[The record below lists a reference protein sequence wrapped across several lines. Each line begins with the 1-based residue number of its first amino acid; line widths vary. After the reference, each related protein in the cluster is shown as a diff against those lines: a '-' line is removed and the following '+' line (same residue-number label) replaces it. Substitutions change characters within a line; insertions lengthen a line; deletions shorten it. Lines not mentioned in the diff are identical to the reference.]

1 MRLHEQRRHIPGVS
15 RSRGSTKIFTID
27 HRPQAKSLLRLDSD
41 DLVVAMPKGCADARR
56 HASAV
61 FDCNLVDT
69 HVFDITDP
77 AKAMGHIP
85 PGVAGDVALGRCLAL
100 DLGVGS
106 AVGPEQIKVFL
117 AHRRAMYI
125 DGIDR
130 RAEHADRDQQD
141 PPP

>member
-15 RSRGSTKIFTID
+15 RSRGSTKIFAID
-27 HRPQAKSLLRLDSD
+27 RRLQAKSLLRLASD
-41 DLVVAMPKGCADARR
+41 DLVVAMPKSCADVRR

-77 AKAMGHIP
+77 AQAMGHIAP
-85 PGVAGDVALGRCLAL
+85 SVAGDVALGCRLAL

-106 AVGPEQIKVFL
+106 AVGPKQIKVFL
-117 AHRRAMYI
+117 SHHRVMHI

-130 RAEHADRDQQD
+130 REQHADREQQD
-141 PPP
+141 PAP